1 MRQPLLAG
9 ALLFN
14 TVQSEADQWNDYRYD
29 HPLRTW
35 QASLY
40 TKQSKERNNI
50 FFSTFSAIKYHI

>member
-1 MRQPLLAG
+1 MTIGMIILSG
-9 ALLFN
+9 A
-14 TVQSEADQWNDYRYD
+14 
-29 HPLRTW
+29 W

>member
-29 HPLRTW
+29 HPLR
-35 QASLY
+35 SLGRHPY
-40 TKQSKERNNI
+40 IQSNQKKEI
-50 FFSTFSAIKYHI
+50 ISFFPLSVR